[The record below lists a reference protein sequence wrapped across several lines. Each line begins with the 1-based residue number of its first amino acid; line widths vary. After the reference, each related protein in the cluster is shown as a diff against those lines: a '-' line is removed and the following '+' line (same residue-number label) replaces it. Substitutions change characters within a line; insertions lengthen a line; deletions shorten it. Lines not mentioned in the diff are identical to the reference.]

1 MKQVGPWAFPDNEH
15 HLIEWMAS
23 PKGYRVINGRPSYQG
38 KKQLRAMDFVP
49 LDRRRV
55 AIDVGAHIGLWSFN
69 LAHWFDKVEAFEPVE
84 AHRACFLKNVFESED
99 MPIDKVAKTGFNTE
113 KIALHPFAL
122 GEREDM
128 VTIHTSPTSSGDS
141 WVKGKGSIQMK
152 TIDSFGF
159 ENVDFCKCDCEGYEE
174 FIFRGAANMIERC
187 HPVICV
193 EQKRDMASTR
203 FGLKPLGAVKF
214 LISMG
219 YKVVA
224 EISGDYI
231 LVHQQT

>member
-1 MKQVGPWAFPDNEH
+1 MKKVGSWYFPDGEQ
-15 HLIEWMAS
+15 HLIEWMMS
-23 PKGYRVINGRPSYQG
+23 PKGYMVINGRESYQG
-38 KKQLRAMDFVP
+38 RKQLRAMDFVP
-49 LDRRRV
+49 LDRRRT

-69 LAHWFDKVEAFEPVE
+69 LAHWFKRVEAFEPVQE
-84 AHRACFLKNVFESED
+84 HRLCFNQNVNVLTDEGD
-99 MPIDKVAKTGFNTE
+99 RVT
-113 KIALHPFAL
+113 LHPYAL

-128 VTIHTSPTSSGDS
+128 VTIHTADTSSGDS
-141 WVKGKGSIQMK
+141 WIKGKGTIPMK
-152 TIDSFGF
+152 TLDSFGF

-174 FIFRGAANMIERC
+174 FILRGGEQMIERWK
-187 HPVICV
+187 PVICV

-214 LISMG
+214 LIDEFG

-231 LVHQQT
+231 LTVSK